1 MSEMDHHQNESLIEG
16 STKELAMLLKLS
28 QYLNSTL
35 EVPRVLQISIESITS
50 LLGLDTGAIYTTK
63 ENHVYLGAAIPLLP
77 ADYPAEFRKA
87 ELRNHPHLEKSIL
100 GRKPV
105 YVENAQVIPMSEE
118 EQVIISTRHLVS
130 LLYIPLFLKD
140 TSIGCLIVGTTDEV
154 RFFSEREID
163 LCTILAHQISLAL
176 HNASL
181 YEQAQTAL
189 ADLSRAYNATLEG
202 WSHLLDIRDHI
213 TDEHT
218 GRVTETTLTLAAR
231 FGFCDADLENIR
243 RGALLHDIGK
253 IGIPDHILQKPGPL
267 TEDEFLIMQRHPEL
281 AFALMS
287 RIDYLLPAINI
298 PYCHHEK
305 WDGTGYPRKL
315 KGEEIPLEARI
326 FAVVDVFDALTHER
340 PYRCAWAEADALRYI
355 QEQAGRQ
362 FAPKVVEVFLEML
375 QDEGRLEKT
384 DLLYVKS
391 QTIFNK

>member
-1 MSEMDHHQNESLIEG
+1 MDLHQEANLIDEK
-16 STKELAMLLKLS
+16 STNELAILLKIS
-28 QYLNSTL
+28 QCLNSTL
-35 EVPRVLQISIESITS
+35 EVSRVLQISIESITN
-50 LLGLDTGAIYTTK
+50 LLGLDTGAIYTTR
-63 ENHVYLGAAIPLLP
+63 EDHVHLGATIPLLP
-77 ADYPAEFRKA
+77 SDYPAEFRKA
-87 ELRNHPHLEKSIL
+87 ELQNHPLLEKSIL

-105 YVENAQVIPMSEE
+105 YVENAQIIPLSEE
-118 EQVIISTRHLVS
+118 ERVIISTRHLVS
-130 LLYIPLFLKD
+130 LLYIPLFLKE
-140 TSIGCLIVGTTDEV
+140 TSIGCLIVGTTEEV
-154 RFFSEREID
+154 RSFSEREID

-189 ADLSRAYNATLEG
+189 TELSRAYNATLEG

-218 GRVTETTLTLAAR
+218 NRVAETTLTLAAR

-253 IGIPDHILQKPGPL
+253 MGIPDHILQKSGPL

-287 RIDYLLPAINI
+287 RIDYLLPAVHI

-340 PYRCAWAEADALRYI
+340 PYRSAWTEEDTLCYI
-355 QEQAGRQ
+355 QEQTGRQ
-362 FAPKVVEVFLEML
+362 FAPGVVEVFLEML
-375 QDEGRLEKT
+375 RERD
-384 DLLYVKS
+384 
-391 QTIFNK
+391 

>member
-1 MSEMDHHQNESLIEG
+1 MDLHQEASLIDEK
-16 STKELAMLLKLS
+16 STNELAILLKIS
-28 QYLNSTL
+28 QCLNSTL
-35 EVPRVLQISIESITS
+35 EVPRVLQISIESITN
-50 LLGLDTGAIYTTK
+50 LLGLDTGAIYTTR
-63 ENHVYLGAAIPLLP
+63 EGQVHLGATIPLLP

-87 ELRNHPHLEKSIL
+87 SLQNHPHLEKSIL
-100 GRKPV
+100 GQKPV
-105 YVENAQVIPMSEE
+105 YVENAQIIPLSEE

-130 LLYIPLFLKD
+130 LLYIPLFLKE
-140 TSIGCLIVGTTDEV
+140 TSIGCLIVGTTEEV
-154 RFFSEREID
+154 RSFSEREID

-189 ADLSRAYNATLEG
+189 TELSRAYNATLEG

-218 GRVTETTLTLAAR
+218 NRVAETTLTLAAR
-231 FGFCDADLENIR
+231 FGFCDVDLENIR

-253 IGIPDHILQKPGPL
+253 MGIPDHILQKSGPL

-287 RIDYLLPAINI
+287 RIDYLLPAIHI

-340 PYRCAWAEADALRYI
+340 PYRSAWTEEDSLHYI

-362 FAPKVVEVFLEML
+362 FAPRVVEVFLEML
-375 QDEGRLEKT
+375 RERD
-384 DLLYVKS
+384 
-391 QTIFNK
+391 

>member
-1 MSEMDHHQNESLIEG
+1 MNEMDRHQEASLIDEK
-16 STKELAMLLKLS
+16 STNELAILLKIS
-28 QYLNSTL
+28 QCLNSTL
-35 EVPRVLQISIESITS
+35 EVSRVLQISIESITN
-50 LLGLDTGAIYTTK
+50 LLGLDTGAIYTTR
-63 ENHVYLGAAIPLLP
+63 EDHVHLGATIPLLP
-77 ADYPAEFRKA
+77 VDYPAEFRKA
-87 ELRNHPHLEKSIL
+87 ELQNHPLLEKSIL

-105 YVENAQVIPMSEE
+105 YVENVQIIPLSEE

-130 LLYIPLFLKD
+130 LLYIPLFLKE
-140 TSIGCLIVGTTDEV
+140 TSIGCLIVGTTEEV
-154 RFFSEREID
+154 RSFSEREID

-189 ADLSRAYNATLEG
+189 TELSRAYNATLEG

-218 GRVTETTLTLAAR
+218 NRVAETTLTLAAR

-253 IGIPDHILQKPGPL
+253 MGIPDHILQKTGPL

-287 RIDYLLPAINI
+287 RIDYLLPAVHI

-340 PYRCAWAEADALRYI
+340 PYRSAWTEEDTLCYI
-355 QEQAGRQ
+355 QEQTGRQ
-362 FAPKVVEVFLEML
+362 FAPGVVEVFLEML
-375 QDEGRLEKT
+375 RERD
-384 DLLYVKS
+384 
-391 QTIFNK
+391 

>member
-1 MSEMDHHQNESLIEG
+1 MSEINLQGESLIDEK
-16 STKELAMLLKLS
+16 STKELAILLKIG
-28 QYLNSTL
+28 QCLNSTL

-50 LLGLDTGAIYTTK
+50 LLGLDTGAIYTIK
-63 ENHVYLGAAIPLLP
+63 EDHTHLGAAIPLLP

-87 ELRNHPHLEKSIL
+87 SLQNHPHLEKSIL

-105 YVENAQVIPMSEE
+105 YVENAQIIPLSEE

-130 LLYIPLFLKD
+130 LLYIPLFLKE
-140 TSIGCLIVGTTDEV
+140 TSIGCLIVGTTDKV
-154 RFFSEREID
+154 RIFSEREID

-189 ADLSRAYNATLEG
+189 TELSRAYNATLEG

-218 GRVTETTLTLAAR
+218 DRVTETTLTLAAR
-231 FGFCDADLENIR
+231 FGFCGADLENIR

-253 IGIPDHILQKPGPL
+253 IGIPDYILQKPGPL
-267 TEDEFLIMQRHPEL
+267 TEGEFLIMQRHPEL

-287 RIDYLLPAINI
+287 KIDYLLPAINI

-315 KGEEIPLEARI
+315 KGVEIPLEARI

-340 PYRCAWAEADALRYI
+340 PYRGVWAEADVLRYI
-355 QEQAGRQ
+355 QEQTGKH
-362 FAPKVVEVFLEML
+362 FAPEVVEVFLEML
-375 QDEGRLEKT
+375 KDKGELETKN
-384 DLLYVKS
+384 LL
-391 QTIFNK
+391 

>member
-1 MSEMDHHQNESLIEG
+1 MDLHQEANLIDEK
-16 STKELAMLLKLS
+16 STNELAILLKIS
-28 QYLNSTL
+28 QCLNSTL
-35 EVPRVLQISIESITS
+35 EVSRVLQISIESITN
-50 LLGLDTGAIYTTK
+50 LLGLDTGAIYTTR
-63 ENHVYLGAAIPLLP
+63 EDHVHLGATIPLLP
-77 ADYPAEFRKA
+77 SDYPAEFRKA
-87 ELRNHPHLEKSIL
+87 ELQNHPLLEKSIL

-105 YVENAQVIPMSEE
+105 YVENAQIIPLSEE
-118 EQVIISTRHLVS
+118 ERVIISTRHLVS
-130 LLYIPLFLKD
+130 LLYIPLFLKE
-140 TSIGCLIVGTTDEV
+140 TSIGCLIVGTTEEV
-154 RFFSEREID
+154 RSFSEREID

-189 ADLSRAYNATLEG
+189 TELSRAYNATLEG

-218 GRVTETTLTLAAR
+218 NRVAETTLTLAAR

-253 IGIPDHILQKPGPL
+253 MGIPDHILQKSGPL

-287 RIDYLLPAINI
+287 RIDYLLPAVHI

-340 PYRCAWAEADALRYI
+340 PYRSAWTEEDTLCYI
-355 QEQAGRQ
+355 QEQTGKQ
-362 FAPKVVEVFLEML
+362 FAPGVVEVFLEML
-375 QDEGRLEKT
+375 RERD
-384 DLLYVKS
+384 
-391 QTIFNK
+391 